1 MFKSLCQQRFGPP
14 LGTNHLAELARLPFR
29 GSVSNYQ
36 ETFRMRLA
44 HAGPLSAAQ
53 QVQLFTGGLPQPLRT
68 DVELLAPADLQ
79 RAMALARAF
88 ERRSSALSLATFSRA
103 SRLPP
108 RPTATSATTTAVTAP
123 APTSGSVTPSNPPR
137 PLRRLTPAEMAE
149 HRQQGLCYNCDE
161 QYTRGHKC
169 PRLFYLEVTDAD
181 EDDTEESTEQ

>member
-1 MFKSLCQQRFGPP
+1 MTGVAQHWFYMLERDAGNINSISWPMFKSLCQQRFGPP
-14 LGTNHLAELARLPFR
+14 LGTNHLADLARLPFR
-29 GSVSNYQ
+29 GSISDYQ
-36 ETFRMRLA
+36 EMFQTRLA

-53 QVQLFTGGLPQPLRT
+53 QVHT
-68 DVELLAPADLQ
+68 DVELLAPEDLQ

-88 ERRSSALSLATFSRA
+88 ERRSSALPPATFSRA

-149 HRQQGLCYNCDE
+149 R
-161 QYTRGHKC
+161 R
-169 PRLFYLEVTDAD
+169 
-181 EDDTEESTEQ
+181 